1 MENRSVLALG
11 LGVVLLVIVFIAAGV
26 LLRGGLFAG
35 TSAPSYSAIGG
46 IGGATGAGGGM
57 YEKTSYPAGQGGQGA
72 AGMPG
77 QYEPPMPPQYNETTY
92 HVFNYFNSLA
102 GWIALPLGFLSALVI
117 IYELSKKTRSL
128 LALLLYIIGTVLLFM
143 SVTIF
148 LFGLHDALTFKGVG
162 ETTIPPTFTQ
172 LYGWIIES
180 VLMAVIGG
188 ASVWAGEFV
197 RKREDEEGSL
207 VHVVLTPAAFLT
219 ALFALGVFVTGA
231 GAMVF
236 SGAAA
241 SYEWIIETVL
251 FGGVAAFAFKKITE
265 SQESAGEEAVWSK
278 YLLYAVGGVLLFSAF
293 IMLLLSTIAILAAS
307 WGSFSATGDWT
318 RLVWSVLDAIVFVAG
333 GVAAFYF
340 ADSLNKKLGTVESL
354 FSGALQLFG
363 ALFVLS
369 ATAIFIFGFDSLT
382 SNAAVTAANY
392 RSSFAWLIGAALYG
406 LLGFASLRFTK
417 EKNILATML
426 TVSGGLFWLIALANY
441 FFAANDYSNMLAMRA
456 GVHGVIAL
464 LLLFYADDAK
474 RKASQ
479 SRMFPKLLSYPG
491 ILFMVITL
499 VTLILGVHEALYST
513 APSTTWI
520 MKSVAY
526 AVLSVL
532 LIGVGNH
539 LEPLI
544 PQKTRSAPR
553 PQTKPQP
560 KPVKRK

>member
-11 LGVVLLVIVFIAAGV
+11 LGAVLLVIVFIAAGV

-35 TSAPSYSAIGG
+35 TSTAAPSYSSGSDAIGG
-46 IGGATGAGGGM
+46 M
-57 YEKTSYPAGQGGQGA
+57 NEKAYYPVGQGGQS
-72 AGMPG
+72 AGG
-77 QYEPPMPPQYNETTY
+77 YITPPMPTQYNEPTY

-162 ETTIPPTFTQ
+162 ETTVAPTFTQ

-197 RKREDEEGSL
+197 RKREDEEESL
-207 VHVVLTPAAFLT
+207 VYVVLTPAAFLT

-241 SYEWIIETVL
+241 SYEWIIETIL

-265 SQESAGEEAVWSK
+265 AQASYGEEAVWSK

-293 IMLLLSTIAILAAS
+293 IMLLVSTIMILANS
-307 WGSFSATGDWT
+307 WGSWGATREWT
-318 RLVWSVLDAIVFVAG
+318 PLVWSVLDAIVFTAA
-333 GVAAFYF
+333 GVAAFYL
-340 ADSLNKKLGTVESL
+340 ADSLSKKLGTAESL

-382 SNAAVTAANY
+382 SNASVTAANY
-392 RSSFAWLIGAALYG
+392 RSSFVWLIGAALYG
-406 LLGFASLRFTK
+406 LLGFASLRFDK
-417 EKNILATML
+417 EKNRLASML
-426 TVSGGLFWLIALANY
+426 TVSGALFWLIALANY
-441 FFAANDYSNMLAMRA
+441 FFAANDYSNTLAMRA

-464 LLLFYADDAK
+464 LLLFYADDVK
-474 RKASQ
+474 RKANQ
-479 SRMFPKLLSYPG
+479 SRMLPKLLSYPG

-499 VTLILGVHEALYST
+499 ATLILGVHDALYNPN
-513 APSTTWI
+513 AGTTWI

-526 AVLSVL
+526 AVLSAL

-544 PQKTRSAPR
+544 PQKTQSAPQ

-560 KPVKRK
+560 KPVRRK